1 MKQALIL
8 TKDLFFLG
16 KLKAALQNLP
26 LENGEWHGI
35 FVRSTADFQTA
46 LTQHAGNL
54 EVALIDLQA
63 TQADW
68 EQLIKDSCSA
78 GLPVL
83 AFGRHTEPLTLR
95 KAREL
100 GAYKAVPNSTL
111 VEEFPRLLE
120 ERKLSA

>member
-26 LENGEWHGI
+26 PETGQWSGI
-35 FVRSTADFQTA
+35 FVRSAPDFQSA
-46 LTQHAGNL
+46 LAQNVSNL
-54 EVALIDLQA
+54 ALVLVDLQ
-63 TQADW
+63 TNQTEW
-68 EQLIKDSCSA
+68 EQLISSARDA

-83 AFGRHTEPLTLR
+83 AFGRHTEPQALR
-95 KAREL
+95 KARQL

-111 VEEFPRLLE
+111 VEEFPLLLLE
-120 ERKLSA
+120 AK